1 MPTWQAVSSDL
12 VAPLVAGFPFEST
25 VLTLSL
31 SSVLRRGR
39 ISDRASVS
47 LDGAIMTNYRDI
59 VVDCCIQIV
68 WEVTFGIL

>member
-1 MPTWQAVSSDL
+1 M
-12 VAPLVAGFPFEST
+12 
-25 VLTLSL
+25 
-31 SSVLRRGR
+31 
-39 ISDRASVS
+39 S